1 MKDNK
6 PPGLH
11 GSPGLTVVTA
21 FTELI
26 GESGFI
32 PFGMLEEK
40 VKAKL
45 LPYLKD
51 GRTRSLKKAI
61 SVLNGY
67 GVIDTTLSKYGEP
80 AYRIARRVDTDQFRF
95 DYLYLLSFIN
105 DIARTVEGSH
115 ASFDPLLFIEDHVFK
130 WLLED
135 PSTIN
140 ENDPFWTE
148 ENAVLARIFHIGADE
163 KTPLIHRKMDL
174 YVSFGNSWEGGFRG
188 YFSQP
193 PLSRM
198 HVLFCRIEGEFERIM
213 GDYMEWDKRS
223 GSIEGNR
230 EDMSKSWARNF
241 VYSKL
246 IHWTSM
252 AMTAWIGLKTKK
264 YTLEDY
270 NTGPVLI
277 KEFTLSNRGGYKHPD
292 KIMEKF
298 QVVKNKTD

>member
-11 GSPGLTVVTA
+11 GSPGLTVVTT

-32 PFGMLEEK
+32 PFGILEEK

-61 SVLNGY
+61 SVLDRY

-105 DIARTVEGSH
+105 DIAGTVEGSQ

-140 ENDPFWTE
+140 ENNPLWIE
-148 ENAVLARIFHIGADE
+148 ENEVLAHIFHIGTDE

-174 YVSFGNSWEGGFRG
+174 YVSFGNFWEGGFRG

-198 HVLFCRIEGEFERIM
+198 HVLFCRIEEEFERII
-213 GDYMEWDKRS
+213 GDYLEWDKRN
-223 GSIEGNR
+223 GNIEGNR
-230 EDMSKSWARNF
+230 EDMSKSGARNL

-270 NTGPVLI
+270 NTGPIPI
-277 KEFTLSNRGGYKHPD
+277 KEFTLSNRGEYKHPE

-298 QVVKNKTD
+298 QVVQNKN